1 MAVITYKCP
10 NCGAEIKFDP
20 KLQKGKCDFCLSE
33 FTVDEI
39 ERLNGLDSQH
49 INKENL
55 EKFLDCRCL
64 LVSRIGDGAAA
75 LAESY
80 GMDTKDAAGMA
91 LISHLISLITIPLV
105 LMLFQ
110 YLCF

>member
-33 FTVDEI
+33 FTVDEV
-39 ERLNGLDSQH
+39 ERLKGLDNQH

-55 EKFLDCRCL
+55 EYTYNEEWDNIGEKTRVYSCPRC
-64 LVSRIGDGAAA
+64 GAEVVADNNTTA
-75 LAESY
+75 TFCCY
-80 GMDTKDAAGMA
+80 CHGM
-91 LISHLISLITIPLV
+91 
-105 LMLFQ
+105 
-110 YLCF
+110 

>member
-10 NCGAEIKFDP
+10 NCGAEIKFEP

-49 INKENL
+49 INKENNCFIAYIRL
-55 EKFLDCRCL
+55 ESLS
-64 LVSRIGDGAAA
+64 LV
-75 LAESY
+75 
-80 GMDTKDAAGMA
+80 
-91 LISHLISLITIPLV
+91 
-105 LMLFQ
+105 
-110 YLCF
+110 